1 MRLIRIR
8 RTEHA
13 LLALILG
20 FGIGLSGCAAVS
32 PWERGH
38 LAKPHMAFEPDPM
51 QRSLR
56 EHVYGGREAAGGS
69 GKASGGG
76 GCGCY

>member
-1 MRLIRIR
+1 MR
-8 RTEHA
+8 RTELVLTA
-13 LLALILG
+13 LWLG
-20 FGIGLSGCAAVS
+20 FGICLSGCTAVA

-38 LAKPHMAFEPDPM
+38 LAKPHMALEPDPM

-56 EHVYGGREAAGGS
+56 EHVYGGREATGGS